1 MATNFKSLLPVIGT
15 DETLNSLFSANV
27 ALIIKVFILNL
38 KETKMHETMVFVDI
52 SPLVVK
58 CDDANMAE
66 DAGVAEV
73 VGKLDRACR
82 DAGFFYVIG
91 HGISEDFIRKVRV
104 MSHQFFELPY
114 EEKLKIK
121 ITPAA
126 GYRGYQRIGLNLTNG
141 KQDMHE
147 AIDCYKE
154 FKQGKHGDIGK
165 VMEGANQWPENP
177 QEYKELM
184 EEYIKL
190 CIDLSRN
197 ILRGISLALGGSPY
211 EFEGKMLTD
220 PFWIMRILGYPGV
233 NQENVI
239 GCGAHTDYGL
249 LSLINQ
255 DDDKTALQVRDLAG
269 DWIPVI
275 PIPGSFV
282 CNIGDMLKILS
293 NGVYESTLHR
303 VINNSPRYRV
313 CVGFFYETNFDAA
326 VEPLDIFKEKYPG
339 KGTSQVFKRVVYGE
353 HLVHKL
359 QTTFQNLVEHS

>member
-1 MATNFKSLLPVIGT
+1 MATDFKSLLPVI
-15 DETLNSLFSANV
+15 
-27 ALIIKVFILNL
+27 
-38 KETKMHETMVFVDI
+38 DI
-52 SPLVVK
+52 SPLLVK
-58 CDDANMAE
+58 CDDSHMME
-66 DAGVAEV
+66 DAAVAEV
-73 VGKLDRACR
+73 VEKLDRACR
-82 DAGFFYVIG
+82 DVGFFYLIG
-91 HGISEDFIRKVRV
+91 HGISEGLMKKVKE
-104 MSHQFFELPY
+104 MTHQFFELPY

-126 GYRGYQRIGLNLTNG
+126 GYRGYQRIGLNFTGG

-154 FKQGKHGDIGK
+154 FKREKYGDTGKIL
-165 VMEGANQWPENP
+165 EGPNQWPEDP

-190 CIDLSRN
+190 CTDLSRN
-197 ILRGISLALGGSPY
+197 VLRGISLALGGSPY
-211 EFEGKMLTD
+211 EFEGKMAGD
-220 PFWIMRILGYPGV
+220 PFWIVRILGYPGV
-233 NQENVI
+233 NQENHI

-255 DDDKTALQVRDLAG
+255 DDDKTALQVRNLAG

-275 PIPGSFV
+275 PIPGSFI

-293 NGVYESTLHR
+293 NGEYESTLHR

-313 CVGFFYETNFDAA
+313 CVGFFYETNFDAM

-339 KGTSQVFKRVVYGE
+339 NKTCQENKKVVYGE
-353 HLVHKL
+353 HLVNKL
-359 QTTFQNLVEHS
+359 KTTFANLVEHS